1 MKKTQFEDIYASAFD
16 DSPRW
21 RRWFFEEVVGD
32 NSDADIFLAADSAGR
47 ASASALLKEFGFAYA
62 GTVIP
67 SGYISCVATKP
78 EARTR
83 GLASQAVIEALAEAR
98 RRGYAFCELIPANR
112 SLYAFYSRFGFADA
126 FYADEERY
134 TSLHDFAG
142 GEGEAVEP
150 VYSIFHEVESRVGC
164 GVIHS
169 EADFRHIMA
178 DLEFESGHS
187 VVFIRN
193 GADAACLF
201 AAWNAKRP
209 DSTVVVKSLMADTEE
224 TALAA
229 LATLRVEAGERHFSV
244 WRPPLSGSKANLR
257 VRGMVRIIN
266 PEAVLGAL
274 AAAHPGLQTD
284 IRLHDSLFPENAGV
298 YRIADGACVRCDSFS
313 GRPELDVPVSV
324 LASILFSAEKTGDIF
339 GLPTRRPYMALMLDT

>member
-1 MKKTQFEDIYASAFD
+1 MKKTQFEEIYASAFD

-21 RRWFFEEVVGD
+21 RRWFFDEVVTAKADG
-32 NSDADIFLAADSAGR
+32 DIFLADDSAGR
-47 ASASALLKEFGFAYA
+47 AAASALLREYAFAYA
-62 GTVIP
+62 GGVVP
-67 SGYISCVATKP
+67 SGYISCVATRP

-83 GLASQAVIEALAEAR
+83 GLASRAVGEALVEAR

-112 SLYAFYSRFGFADA
+112 SLYAFYIRFGFADS

-134 TSLHDFAG
+134 TSVHDFAG
-142 GEGEAVEP
+142 GEGVAVEP
-150 VYSIFHEVESRVGC
+150 TYAMFHEVESRVGC
-164 GVIHS
+164 GVMHS

-178 DLEFESGHS
+178 DLEFEKGHS

-201 AAWNAKRP
+201 AAWDAKRP
-209 DSTVVVKSLMADTEE
+209 DSTVVVRSLMADTEE

-244 WRPPLSGSKANLR
+244 WRPPLSGVRANLR
-257 VRGMVRIIN
+257 VRGMARIVN

-274 AAAHPGLQTD
+274 AAAHPCLKTD
-284 IRLHDSLFPENAGV
+284 IRLHDSLFPENAGF
-298 YRIADGACVRCDSFS
+298 YRIS
-313 GRPELDVPVSV
+313 GGTCERSSTSVSKPDLDVPVSV
-324 LASILFSAEKTGDIF
+324 LTSILFSAEKTGDIL
-339 GLPTRRPYMALMLDT
+339 GLPTRRPYMSLMLEA